1 MVTQKP
7 EGIRQDGIWDVVE
20 FWLLIVLAAIA
31 GAAVFILAPVG
42 GLLGAVV
49 LPVATAIAVGL
60 LGYYLIRL
68 SYTFLLV
75 AVIFVV
81 MILWSWR
88 QTPFVGD
95 TLYFPG
101 DPGYETMVN
110 IGRQTSTSTVDVYPG
125 RISILPWEQ
134 PVRILV
140 DDDSVCIG
148 AKGVKWDGT
157 PVTVYSSASGTVEI
171 QNTCRLLF
179 EGAVE
184 IKDVRAK

>member
-1 MVTQKP
+1 MTQKP

-31 GAAVFILAPVG
+31 GGAVFMLAPVG

-68 SYTFLLV
+68 RCTFLLV
-75 AVIFVV
+75 GAIFVV
-81 MILWSWR
+81 MILWSWW

-95 TLYFPG
+95 TLFFPG

-110 IGRQTSTSTVDVYPG
+110 IGKQASTSTFATLYT
-125 RISILPWEQ
+125 REWEQ
-134 PVRILV
+134 PIRIFV
-140 DDDSVCIG
+140 DDEGVCLD
-148 AKGVKWDGT
+148 AKGVQWDGT
-157 PVTVYSSASGTVEI
+157 PVSAGAFEI
-171 QNTCRLLF
+171 TNTCRFLIK
-179 EGAVE
+179 GTVE